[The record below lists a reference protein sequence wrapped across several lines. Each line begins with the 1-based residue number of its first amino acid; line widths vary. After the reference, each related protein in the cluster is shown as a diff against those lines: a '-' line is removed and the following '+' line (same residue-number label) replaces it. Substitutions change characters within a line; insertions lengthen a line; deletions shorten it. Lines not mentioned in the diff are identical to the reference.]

1 MTLDLPRLAQGLP
14 WLFIDF
20 TRPGVRISHSKQENR
35 PYLSAESIFGAG
47 EGTLTPG
54 LVLGKDAL

>member
-35 PYLSAESIFGAG
+35 PYLSAESIFGAPCEREFSRHQG
-47 EGTLTPG
+47 
-54 LVLGKDAL
+54 